1 MFVLRTQSLFL
12 LVLVFAVAC
21 VRPVAGTPVPVR
33 SASPEASPVPTA
45 SPAPP
50 ATPVPAPPDYP
61 RPQDEARPETPAA
74 IAAKH
79 LAGWLHRPLEEIH
92 VLGVTG
98 AEVPAEAKKC
108 RLSAELLEPLAG
120 EQLITLEAGGKKYGY
135 YVSGE
140 ALLLCPVVVP

>member
-12 LVLVFAVAC
+12 LVIVFVVAC
-21 VRPVAGTPVPVR
+21 VRPVAGTPVPVP

-50 ATPVPAPPDYP
+50 APADYP

-79 LAGWLHRPLEEIH
+79 LAGWLHLPLEEIH

-108 RLSAELLEPLAG
+108 RLTAELLEAPAE

-140 ALLLCPVVVP
+140 ALLLCPALIP